1 MAKQC
6 AHAAQHALS
15 HSSSWDRCDGFVKE
29 SLASALLEFVKL
41 QVVARLVI
49 VFVMLVDVVA
59 GGVGG
64 VPLVTIINI
73 VVFHAQPLHQA
84 AVLLVTRDIT

>member
-6 AHAAQHALS
+6 AQAAQHALS
-15 HSSSWDRCDGFVKE
+15 YSSSWGRCDGFVKE

-49 VFVMLVDVVA
+49 VFVMLVDVA
-59 GGVGG
+59 ADGVGG
-64 VPLVTIINI
+64 ITSVTIINI
-73 VVFHAQPLHQA
+73 VVFHAQPLHRA
-84 AVLLVTRDIT
+84 AVLLVT